1 MDKWTNI
8 HNSLPTIQFNPPAIQ
23 SKIRNENNTENE
35 SSII

>member
-8 HNSLPTIQFNPPAIQ
+8 HNSQFNPPAIQ